1 MMIGKTLQK
10 HLLAINE
17 QTMLRIHLDGSHT
30 KGFSYL
36 VSHLSLVIV
45 KRNLGSI

>member
-1 MMIGKTLQK
+1 MMIGKTLQE

-17 QTMLRIHLDGSHT
+17 QTMLRIHLDSSHT

>member
-17 QTMLRIHLDGSHT
+17 QTMLRIHLDGSHA

-36 VSHLSLVIV
+36 VSHLALVII

>member
-1 MMIGKTLQK
+1 MIGKTLQK

-36 VSHLSLVIV
+36 VSHLTLVIV

>member
-36 VSHLSLVIV
+36 VSHLSLVII

>member
-36 VSHLSLVIV
+36 VSHLTLVIV